1 MNIIEQKGRTGIVM
15 IGRDKNGKRTIKTDD
30 FKPYFYDDKK
40 QKIFVDSPSDV
51 PEMRKNF
58 PCSYEGDI
66 PYIKRYLIDC
76 HQIPFADEPL
86 RINYFDI
93 ETNMSLDTLL
103 TPEPVVAMTSYDS
116 FTKKYYTF
124 VWRDDLVPGKV
135 KEDNGEWVIF
145 YFNNEV
151 DFFNKWLSL
160 IKKTQPDV
168 FAGWNINYDIG
179 YIINRMKKIRIN
191 AHKLS
196 PMDYAFHGEKGYFKK
211 QVTEIKG
218 RAICDLMYYYKKTK
232 RNQTKGNTL
241 EFFAKDELG
250 IQKKEPKVMW
260 ADIEELIWCNK
271 QHVELCVL
279 GDAKMHWIERFNSLR
294 KVAGTTWDGVK
305 NFNEIAD
312 VMKFRFK
319 TDLLPT
325 KVKKD
330 KEDFVGAFVAEVRPG
345 IHKWVTV
352 LDMTQL
358 YPSIILEHNI
368 SYDTIIEGEEGPI
381 NGHSY
386 VNPKETG
393 GFVGTIP
400 KIMQYLFPL
409 RKQYKENMKK
419 HPKNSNEYNVYDD
432 LQFATKGIINGF
444 YGDLG
449 FIGSR
454 TLDYRVAGDVCWFG
468 QQVIKYVRKLIKDK
482 GYDLVYSDTDS
493 VAVAIS
499 DANDIEEVV
508 EKSKELVRFING
520 NFDKFVQ
527 QFGKE
532 KAEHYK
538 IEFEKIYDKIYFSNA
553 KKRYVGNMVYAD
565 YKKIT
570 PFMDIVGFDAI
581 RSDFNIFGSNTQR
594 KVFEMIL
601 NDCGK
606 GEVKRFIEKQK
617 LVMMSAKIEDIAFPK
632 CIHKELHKYEKKMP
646 CVEGA
651 KWVNRN
657 LYKGD
662 DAIVGGDHIMWLYG
676 KIPGKEYTKVITYKN
691 KAPDAISVNWDKM
704 IEVTITKKMNKIYKA
719 LDWEDK
725 SQELGVFM

>member
-15 IGRDKNGKRTIKTDD
+15 IGRDKTGKRTIKIDNS

-40 QKIFVDSPSDV
+40 NKIFVDSPSDV

-66 PYIKRYLIDC
+66 PYIKRYLIDR
-76 HQIPFADEPL
+76 HPIPFPDEPL
-86 RINYFDI
+86 RINYYDI
-93 ETNMSLDTLL
+93 ETNMSLDTIL
-103 TPEPVVAMTSYDS
+103 TPEPVVCQTSYDS

-124 VWRDDLVPGKV
+124 VWRDDLKQ
-135 KEDNGEWVIF
+135 KKDIRDNGKWIVF
-145 YFNNEV
+145 YFDNEV
-151 DFFNKWLSL
+151 DFFEKWLSL

-179 YIINRMKKIRIN
+179 YIINRMKKIRVN

-305 NFNEIAD
+305 NTNEIAD
-312 VMKFRFK
+312 VLKLRFK
-319 TDLLPT
+319 NDLLPT
-325 KVKKD
+325 KTKHD
-330 KEDFVGAFVAEVRPG
+330 KEDFIGAFVAEVLAG
-345 IHKWVTV
+345 VHKWVTW
-352 LDMTQL
+352 LDMKQL
-358 YPSIILEHNI
+358 YPSIELEHNI
-368 SYDTIIEGEEGPI
+368 SYDTIIKGMKGPI
-381 NGHSY
+381 NGHMY
-386 VNPKETG
+386 RTDII
-393 GFVGTIP
+393 GTIP
-400 KIMQYLFPL
+400 KVMKYLFPL
-409 RKQYKENMKK
+409 RAGYKTERDKY
-419 HPKNSNEYNVYDD
+419 PKNTPEYNVYHE
-432 LQFATKGIINGF
+432 LQFSTKGIINAF

-454 TLDYRVAGDVCWFG
+454 TLDYEVAADVCWFG
-468 QQVIKYVRKLIKDK
+468 QKVIKYVRKLIKEK

-493 VAVAIS
+493 VAVSMDNAK
-499 DANDIEEVV
+499 DIDDVI
-508 EKSKELVRFING
+508 EKSKELVRYINS

-527 QFGKE
+527 KFGKE
-532 KAEHYK
+532 KNEYYSL
-538 IEFEKIYDKIYFSNA
+538 EFEKIYDKIYFSNA

-570 PFMDIVGFDAI
+570 PFMDIVGFEAI
-581 RSDFNIFGSNTQR
+581 RSDFNIFGSNVQR

-606 GEVKRFIEKQK
+606 AEVKRFIEKQK
-617 LVMMSAKIEDIAFPK
+617 LGMMVANINDIAFPK
-632 CIHKELHKYEKKMP
+632 CIHKELHKYEKKIP

-651 KWVNRN
+651 KWANRN
-657 LYKGD
+657 LYKGSD
-662 DAIVGGDHIMWLYG
+662 VIVGGDHIMWLYG
-676 KIPGKEYTKVITYKN
+676 KMPGEEYTKVITYKG
-691 KAPDAISVNWDKM
+691 KPPEGISVNWDKM
-704 IEVTITKKMNKIYKA
+704 IEVTINKKMAKIYKA
-719 LDWEDK
+719 LDWVDK
-725 SQELGVFM
+725 SHEIGEYM